1 MIAKHYLGWEGWHGV
16 CTTGDVAA
24 GFPPSIVFADAVPSG
39 PGLAP
44 GLVKDDA
51 PASSSPLAN
60 GIPGA
65 LSLNE
70 GVSVD
75 NGTAVPSSGP
85 WLAPGLVNGDA
96 PASRPLRLPGDGSH
110 GQEAVGELAAVVMPD
125 GSGAVGL
132 AADSASALMM
142 RKKRAG
148 LVLGSALRGDVKVF
162 PIQTDRLV
170 EYANAES
177 GIRYGSVYKPVPD
190 ADVLTHAAVSDE
202 TANKMP
208 IADTGN
214 QAEGSDMLTVSSP
227 FLSDP
232 SNAESGAALFA
243 AAQAPTDILP
253 VETPQTQAPAGPT
266 DAQKRAFT
274 AMKYAMFIHW
284 SFTTYAKYDGH
295 DLGYKTGVN
304 APNGHLDDEG
314 SGVLDHI
321 LLRDSISFIPG
332 PQVPL
337 FTSPVG
343 VPSQNP
349 VPDGKGGPYY
359 TSRTFESSL
368 FDPPYKNQADFKRHV
383 TDFWAR
389 TAKAAGM
396 KYLSFTTKH
405 HQGWCGWPSKYTT
418 YDVETSSAPNLD
430 LVQAVFDSARDFGL
444 KVMLYYSLPDRV
456 HHLTEGVGNDNPEYW
471 QFARNQ
477 VDELLAY
484 DEGDGT
490 LVAFWMDI
498 AEPNLPNPQ
507 AFGRA
512 GVTAFRDYVRS
523 QNSNVIQLYNSFSY
537 DVNGRR
543 IKSSAGIA
551 DFQNYETS
559 YDGNLP
565 RNPVDGGERA
575 DLLYFFWKT
584 PGANPA
590 KEGRA
595 LWFSFDDLRTT
606 NSGRPIYFKTPDAL
620 VREVYGTNKLNLIQS
635 LNVQPGTWGRFS
647 PNGID
652 RLTKGGDLLSGGGR
666 IDDFDL
672 GWNYSGAWSPV
683 LNNHEPSGRIGSG
696 GKWEW
701 DRSPNGGHTALWTEG
716 SIQSAR
722 FWQQSLHF
730 TDIEGSYAEYKFFG
744 ESVKVYLRS
753 AADSGAV
760 NVYIDGVLQRHITKD
775 RIRALQGSKA
785 ILVYSTSSLSYGEHN
800 IRLEAAGGGKVW
812 LDFIEVSPRI
822 ERTEIMSLAGADR
835 VYAAGDT
842 VDVGVTFTGRVKVL
856 GAPQLEIDVG
866 GNARVAKYVSG
877 SGTRMLIFRYAV
889 ATGETD
895 TDGISVG
902 ANKLSLNGGKIRV
915 DDMPLPSSELPPDA
929 LEGRTLR
936 SDGGGVITTEAD
948 LNHKA
953 MDADALHKVNGGPSS
968 VMTSGN
974 DLLLGMAGNSAY
986 LLGLGTGFD
995 EVYEGY
1001 TSNQLSSSHLR
1012 AAGDGGDV
1020 IRLEAGVG
1028 TGDVRLLRDQDNV
1041 WVQVLGAADGSGE
1054 RPVVASL
1061 KLVNYYENDQS
1072 KVERIEFADGTEWG
1086 HAELHK
1092 IAIRGGAGDD
1102 SLYGRDDMSDILS
1115 GDAGGNDRLLGLGGD
1130 DEYRLGLETG
1140 FDEVYEGYS
1149 SVRDSS
1155 HYLRGGSMEQIGGY
1169 VSSQYLRDSGDAGDV
1184 IRLDAGISAS
1194 DVVLVRDQSSLWVQV
1209 LGAADGGERPVVAS
1223 LKLVNYYENEQSKVE
1238 RIVFGDGGEW
1248 SGDLLV
1254 GSSGSEVLEG
1264 SSADETYYGGGGA
1277 DTYSFGRDFGSDVV
1291 AGDGGSGKA
1300 EFSGYG
1306 SGQLRFAREGGDLLV
1321 SVSEGSSRVRFEDWL
1336 VPGGSR
1342 TIEAGGS
1349 RSLEVAKIIQ
1359 ALSVIQGVGTNKPQS
1374 VAIDED
1380 SWTPIASS

>member
-16 CTTGDVAA
+16 CTTGDIAA
-24 GFPPSIVFADAVPSG
+24 GFPPSIVFADAVPLG

-44 GLVKDDA
+44 GLVNDDA

-75 NGTAVPSSGP
+75 NGTAVPSGP
-85 WLAPGLVNGDA
+85 WLAPGLMNGDA

-110 GQEAVGELAAVVMPD
+110 GQEAVGELATVVMPD

-148 LVLGSALRGDVKVF
+148 LVLGSALRGDVKAF

-177 GIRYGSVYKPVPD
+177 RIRYGSVYKPVPD

-243 AAQAPTDILP
+243 AAQAQTDILP

-284 SFTTYAKYDGH
+284 SFSTYAKFDGH
-295 DLGYKTGVN
+295 DLGYNDGSS
-304 APNGHLDDEG
+304 LSSQRRDDQGNLLFG
-314 SGVLDHI
+314 ST
-321 LLRDSISFIPG
+321 RKIPG
-332 PQVPL
+332 PQLPI

-418 YDVETSSAPNLD
+418 FDVETSSAPNLD

-456 HHLTEGVGNDNPEYW
+456 HHLTPGVGNDNAAYW

-477 VDELLAY
+477 MDELLAY

-490 LVAFWMDI
+490 LIAFWMDV
-498 AEPNLPNPQ
+498 AEPNHPLPQ
-507 AFGRA
+507 AFGRE

-537 DVNGRR
+537 DEGNRR

-551 DFQNYETS
+551 DLPNYETRH
-559 YDGNLP
+559 DFNLP
-565 RNPVDGGERA
+565 RRPVDGGNGGEHA
-575 DLLYFFWKT
+575 DLLYNFYSSN
-584 PGANPA
+584 ANYVT
-590 KEGRA
+590 EGRA
-595 LWFSFDDLRTT
+595 LWFSFEDLRTT
-606 NSGRPIYFKTPDAL
+606 NSLRPPRFDDEGALARQIYGSNKFNT
-620 VREVYGTNKLNLIQS
+620 VYS

-652 RLTKGGDLLSGGGR
+652 RLKKTGDLLNGGGR

-683 LNNHEPSGRIGSG
+683 SDNYEIKGKIDSD
-696 GKWEW
+696 GKWGW
-701 DRSPNGGHTALWTEG
+701 DRNSLGWKALWERG
-716 SIQSAR
+716 SIDSTS
-722 FWQQSLHF
+722 FWQKSLHF

-760 NVYIDGVLQRHITKD
+760 NVYIDGVLQRHIMKD
-775 RIRALQGSKA
+775 YIRALQGNEA

-822 ERTEIMSLAGADR
+822 EKTEIMSLAGADR

-866 GNARVAKYVSG
+866 GNARVAEYVSG

-889 ATGETD
+889 ATGD
-895 TDGISVG
+895 VDADGISIG
-902 ANKLSLNGGKIRV
+902 ANKLSLNGGKIQV
-915 DDMPLPSSELPPDA
+915 DDMPLQSSELPADA

-936 SDGGGVITTEAD
+936 SNGGGVITTDAD

-953 MDADALHKVNGGPSS
+953 MDADDLHKVNGGPSS

-1020 IRLEAGVG
+1020 IRLEAGIG

-1155 HYLRGGSMEQIGGY
+1155 HYLRGGSMEQTGGY

-1209 LGAADGGERPVVAS
+1209 LGEADGGERPVVAS
-1223 LKLVNYYENEQSKVE
+1223 LKLVNYYENDQSKVE

-1264 SSADETYYGGGGA
+1264 SSADETYYGGGGT

-1359 ALSVIQGVGTNKPQS
+1359 ALSVIQGIGTNKPQS